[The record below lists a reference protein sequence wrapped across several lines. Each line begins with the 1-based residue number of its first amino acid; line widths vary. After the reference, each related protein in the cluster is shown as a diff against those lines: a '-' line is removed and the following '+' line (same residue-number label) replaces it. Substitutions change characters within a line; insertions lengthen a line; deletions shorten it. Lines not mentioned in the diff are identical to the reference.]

1 LHLFEDF
8 SEAERGTIVMRS
20 WPLVH
25 VSRRYPDYAKRPHA
39 VLYRE
44 SGPQVLGLGDSKEAV
59 TLPDVDW
66 GTL

>member
-1 LHLFEDF
+1 LEFEN
-8 SEAERGTIVMRS
+8 
-20 WPLVH
+20 
-25 VSRRYPDYAKRPHA
+25 VSRRYPDYAKQPHA

-44 SGPQVLGLGDSKEAV
+44 SPQVLGLGNSKEAV

>member
-1 LHLFEDF
+1 MYRVATPIMPNGH
-8 SEAERGTIVMRS
+8 M
-20 WPLVH
+20 
-25 VSRRYPDYAKRPHA
+25 SR